1 MYKMIIN
8 HSCCAPIMIKIAPIM
23 KKYTKFCKEC
33 DYKSLKTLLMVIH
46 QVTSFI
52 KFLMLIS
59 LF

>member
-33 DYKSLKTLLMVIH
+33 EYKSLKNPFNGDSSGDKLY
-46 QVTSFI
+46 
-52 KFLMLIS
+52 
-59 LF
+59 